1 MLKPHQSAS
10 YLLGLVLFA
19 GAQICYSSS
28 GSQIRAQQNPAPG
41 LQETLKQG
49 LDLYQQGDH
58 QGAIAALS
66 RVVKQ
71 RKDIIT
77 AWYYLGLAYE
87 RQGKTKDARKSYEK
101 AVVAGEL
108 TLEKL
113 FSSVPYDKTLE
124 TVEQFKPVLLLAAD
138 GANKYLGLSPS
149 LSSEKVKEWN
159 GRAETLREYAAAS
172 YGQGQDSTQTRIY
185 KTTEVTTKA
194 RILKR
199 PPPSYTEEARKSL
212 VSGTVV
218 LRAIF
223 AYDGQVRGIR
233 IVSGLPEGLT
243 FRAIE
248 AARRIKFIPATVN
261 GQPVSQF
268 IQIEYNFNL
277 Y

>member
-10 YLLGLVLFA
+10 YLLGLMLFA
-19 GAQICYSSS
+19 AAQICFSSS
-28 GSQIRAQQNPAPG
+28 GSELRAQQNSAPG

-49 LDLYQQGDH
+49 LELYQQGDN

-71 RKDIIT
+71 RKDIIA

-108 TLEKL
+108 TLENL
-113 FSSVPYDKTLE
+113 FSSLPYNKTLE
-124 TVEQFKPVLLLAAD
+124 TVEQFKPILLLAAD
-138 GANKYLGLSPS
+138 GANKYLGLSPN
-149 LSSEKVKEWN
+149 LSAEKVKAWN
-159 GRAETLREYAAAS
+159 ARAEMLREYAEVS
-172 YGQGQDSTQTRIY
+172 YGKGQDSTQTRIY
-185 KTTEVTTKA
+185 KSNEVTTSA

-199 PPPSYTEEARKSL
+199 PEPTYTEEARQKL
-212 VSGTVV
+212 VSGVVV

-223 AYDGQVRGIR
+223 AYDGTVRGIR
-233 IVSGLPEGLT
+233 IVSGLPQGLT

-248 AARRIKFIPATVN
+248 AARGIKFIPATVN

>member
-1 MLKPHQSAS
+1 MLNPHPGGS
-10 YLLGLVLFA
+10 YLLGLLLFVA
-19 GAQICYSSS
+19 AQICFSSS
-28 GSQIRAQQNPAPG
+28 GSVRAQDSAAPG

-49 LDLYQQGDH
+49 LDFYQQGDN
-58 QGAIAALS
+58 QGAIAALN

-71 RKDIIT
+71 RKDNII

-108 TLEKL
+108 TLENL
-113 FSSVPYDKTLE
+113 FSMPYGKTLK

-138 GANKYLGLSPS
+138 AANKYLGLNPG
-149 LSSEKVKEWN
+149 LSSEKVKEWSA
-159 GRAETLREYAAAS
+159 RSELLREQAEAS
-172 YGQGQDSTQTRIY
+172 YGKGQDSTGTRIY
-185 KTTEVTTKA
+185 APREVTTKA

-199 PPPSYTEEARKSL
+199 PEPTYSERAREKQ
-212 VSGTVV
+212 VEGTVV
-218 LRAIF
+218 LRAVF

-233 IVSGLPEGLT
+233 VVSGLPEGLT

-248 AARRIKFIPATVN
+248 AARRIKFTPASVN
-261 GQPVSQF
+261 GQPVSQY